1 MNIYIVR
8 IYTIDFD
15 GKGKGERSY
24 EKEILLIIYFNC
36 GVMYGIGF
44 DGHCGMG

>member
-24 EKEILLIIYFNC
+24 EKESLLIFYFNC
-36 GVMYGIGF
+36 GVVHGIGF

>member
-15 GKGKGERSY
+15 GKEKGERSY
-24 EKEILLIIYFNC
+24 EKEILLIFYFNC
-36 GVMYGIGF
+36 GAMYGIGF